1 MDTERWRGATRQQP
15 GNCGS
20 IDNIDTNRRT
30 MNPAQGNKTSSK
42 TRGKVMDVTVWV
54 MLFLAGALVVMAY
67 MKNPHLPVQGLKAG
81 GKLFWDILPSLVLA
95 FIAAGMITM
104 VLPRELMTR
113 WLGEES
119 GLRGLVIATLAGSV
133 TPGGPFVQFPIVA
146 ALLKSGAGIAPLMA
160 YLTAWSLLGLNRI
173 LVYEIPMLGWKLALC
188 RVTASLIFPIVIGL
202 ITRFLWFK
210 F

>member
-1 MDTERWRGATRQQP
+1 MV
-15 GNCGS
+15 
-20 IDNIDTNRRT
+20 NIDTARGT
-30 MNPAQGNKTSSK
+30 MKSAQVNKTGSK
-42 TRGKVMDVTVWV
+42 RRGKLMDVTVWI
-54 MLFLAGALVVMAY
+54 MLILAGALVVIAY
-67 MKNPHLPVQGLKAG
+67 TRDPHLPVQGLKAG

-119 GLRGLVIATLAGSV
+119 GLRGLVIATLAGTV

-173 LVYEIPMLGWKLALC
+173 LVYEIPMLGWKLALS
-188 RVTASLIFPIVIGL
+188 RIAASLIFPIIIGL
-202 ITRFLWFK
+202 ITRFLWLRL
-210 F
+210 

>member
-1 MDTERWRGATRQQP
+1 
-15 GNCGS
+15 
-20 IDNIDTNRRT
+20 

-160 YLTAWSLLGLNRI
+160 YLSAWSLLGLNRI